1 LSALLDSAPA
11 PARTPATPAARVRK
25 EVLHQLVLDYQA
37 HGRDQDAEQVLEM
50 IEGLIISRVRRVLR
64 GSTEFDDLYQVARMA
79 AFRAMGRWRPDGGAA
94 FTTFVTRTVDGSLK
108 RYFRDR
114 MWDVHVTR
122 SAKNLSLRVT
132 KFQRHFEADH
142 GRRPTLPELAD
153 YSGLTIEE
161 TSEGLRA
168 ANAYTTDSID
178 VPVGEDGAELADL
191 LPDPAP
197 EVADREV
204 LMDIYRLIRE
214 LPQRE
219 RRIVYL
225 SYFHDLT
232 QREIAER
239 VGCSQ
244 MHVSRLLRRSLK
256 AVRTQLEEV

>member
-1 LSALLDSAPA
+1 VSALLETTSTAS
-11 PARTPATPAARVRK
+11 TRK
-25 EVLHQLVLDYQA
+25 EALHQLVLDYQQE
-37 HGRDQDAEQVLEM
+37 GREGDAEAVLEM

-79 AFRAMGRWRPDGGAA
+79 AFRAISRWRPDGGAA

-114 MWDVHVTR
+114 MWDIHVTR

-142 GRRPTLPELAD
+142 GRKPTLPELAD
-153 YSGLTIEE
+153 YCGLTIEE
-161 TSEGLRA
+161 VSEGLQA
-168 ANAYTTDSID
+168 ANAYTSDSLD
-178 VPVGEDGAELADL
+178 VPVGEDGAELGDL
-191 LPDPAP
+191 LPDVDSS
-197 EVADREV
+197 VADREV
-204 LMDIYRLIRE
+204 LMDIYRHIRD

-256 AVRTQLEEV
+256 TVRSQLQEA

>member
-1 LSALLDSAPA
+1 MSALLQTEPTAS
-11 PARTPATPAARVRK
+11 TATSRK
-25 EVLHQLVLDYQA
+25 EQLHQLVLDYQA
-37 HGRDQDAEQVLEM
+37 DGRDRDAEQVLEM

-79 AFRAMGRWRPDGGAA
+79 AFRAIARWRPDGGAA

-108 RYFRDR
+108 RYFRDS
-114 MWDVHVTR
+114 MWDIHVTR

-132 KFQRHFEADH
+132 KFQRHFESDH
-142 GRRPTLPELAD
+142 GRKPTMPELAD

-161 TSEGLRA
+161 VADGLTA
-168 ANAYTTDSID
+168 ANAYTSDSLD
-178 VPVGEDGAELADL
+178 VPIGEDGAELGQL
-191 LPDPAP
+191 LPDFDGT
-197 EVADREV
+197 VADREV
-204 LMDIYRLIRE
+204 LMDIYRHIRD

-256 AVRTQLEEV
+256 TVRNQLQEA

>member
-1 LSALLDSAPA
+1 VSALLDTRSA
-11 PARTPATPAARVRK
+11 ATTRK
-25 EVLHQLVLDYQA
+25 EALHQLVLDYQE
-37 HGRDQDAEQVLEM
+37 HGRERDAEEVLEM

-79 AFRAMGRWRPDGGAA
+79 AFRAIGRWRPDGGAA

-114 MWDVHVTR
+114 MWDIHVTR

-142 GRRPTLPELAD
+142 GRKPTLPELAD

-161 TSEGLRA
+161 AAEGLKA
-168 ANAYTTDSID
+168 ANAYTSDSLD
-178 VPVGEDGAELADL
+178 VPVGEDGAELGDL
-191 LPDPAP
+191 LPDVDHT
-197 EVADREV
+197 VADREV
-204 LMDIYRLIRE
+204 LMDIYRHIRD

-256 AVRTQLEEV
+256 QVRSQLQEA

>member
-1 LSALLDSAPA
+1 MSALLD
-11 PARTPATPAARVRK
+11 TATDRLEMAGTAKDRK
-25 EVLHQLVLDYQA
+25 EALHQVVLDYQE
-37 HGRDQDAEQVLEM
+37 HGRDGDAERVLEA

-79 AFRAMGRWRPDGGAA
+79 AFRAMERWRPDGGAA

-114 MWDVHVTR
+114 MWDIHVTR

-142 GRRPTLPELAD
+142 GRKPTLPELAD
-153 YSGLTIEE
+153 FSGLSVEE
-161 TSEGLRA
+161 VQEGLKA
-168 ANAYTTDSID
+168 ANAYTSDSID
-178 VPVGEDGAELADL
+178 VPIGEDGAELGDL
-191 LPDPAP
+191 LPD
-197 EVADREV
+197 VDHSVGDREV
-204 LMDIYRLIRE
+204 LMDIYRLIRD
-214 LPQRE
+214 LPPRQ

-244 MHVSRLLRRSLK
+244 MHVSRLLRRSLS
-256 AVRTQLEEV
+256 AVRDQLDA